1 MEHGHLVAAFRAECV
16 APLQAAV
23 FAGGSIVLEAAAEDA
38 LARYEQQPELHVEAS
53 LGEMD
58 ALWADTAD
66 LLLQTTLVADADALT
81 PAFLASIVH
90 PIFQC
95 SRILARLDA
104 AFMTSLPAPRDSAKW
119 LPTLLLACSHF
130 LCNDAPWHTP
140 KAHAQAEALL
150 HAACAHV
157 GWRRGLAPPS
167 CDELVVMHCKRALS
181 VLGTKCRKETWVRAG
196 CPAPYAFRFLVQHL
210 VSPALDHDVVGRTL
224 ALALPLLDQTIVSVQ
239 RIGVDVLQHV
249 VTEATPTDVRWHSDI
264 VLHMLY
270 ETLKIAMSDA
280 SFLQATLRCLADTL
294 AVTSVAHEITSY
306 DRFFPTLLR
315 SWDMTSDVTMK
326 RVYVIGLRP
335 WIVAMGAPHSV
346 QIVQYLPSIL
356 TVLLACLENKLLTLD
371 ALETLR
377 LVVVHA
383 WVRMPQHVDDV
394 VLGLLRC
401 LVFNTIQSHLEV
413 AAGAPQDDVLAE
425 VVRVLRLLQAL
436 KKEPLAPL
444 LATIGAAC
452 TELTAI
458 CDQVQV
464 AMVA

>member
-1 MEHGHLVAAFRAECV
+1 MQARA
-16 APLQAAV
+16 
-23 FAGGSIVLEAAAEDA
+23 
-38 LARYEQQPELHVEAS
+38 
-53 LGEMD
+53 
-58 ALWADTAD
+58 
-66 LLLQTTLVADADALT
+66 
-81 PAFLASIVH
+81 
-90 PIFQC
+90 
-95 SRILARLDA
+95 
-104 AFMTSLPAPRDSAKW
+104 
-119 LPTLLLACSHF
+119 
-130 LCNDAPWHTP
+130 
-140 KAHAQAEALL
+140 
-150 HAACAHV
+150 
-157 GWRRGLAPPS
+157 
-167 CDELVVMHCKRALS
+167 
-181 VLGTKCRKETWVRAG
+181 ETWVRAG
-196 CPAPYAFRFLVQHL
+196 CPAPYAFRFLVQQL
-210 VSPALDHDVVGRTL
+210 VFPALDHDVVGRTL

-249 VTEATPTDVRWHSDI
+249 VAEATPTDVRWHSDI

-270 ETLKIAMSDA
+270 ETLKIAMSNA

-294 AVTSVAHEITSY
+294 AVTSVAHDITSY

-413 AAGAPQDDVLAE
+413 AAGAPQDAVLAE
-425 VVRVLRLLQAL
+425 VVGVLRLLQAL
-436 KKEPLAPL
+436 KKKPLAPL

-464 AMVA
+464 AMAA